1 MKKLD
6 IDDWRQ
12 KIDEIDEALLQLLN
26 ERARCTM
33 EIGRIKKR
41 RKMPVYDPERE
52 RQIFERLERLNQ
64 GPLPQQA
71 VKRLFERII
80 DESRHLEKDIILAR
94 QNRGKSKPE

>member
-1 MKKLD
+1 MD

-52 RQIFERLERLNQ
+52 RQIFERLQRLNQ

-80 DESRHLEKDIILAR
+80 DESRHLEKDIILALP
-94 QNRGKSKPE
+94 NRRKSKPE